1 MAGWDWSTESCWR
14 RSRLDPEAP
23 RDLPQADLIALLEHL
38 GDVDPQGWER
48 RWRQRSATDLASDAW
63 ARGASADWLWALG
76 LPLLTLAEQLE
87 NRGTRHLI
95 GLSAL
100 PGCGKSSLGRWL
112 EGAASQLG
120 LSLQVVS
127 IDDFYLDAAGLD
139 LAMQG
144 NPWGVP
150 RALPGSHDL
159 PLLLD
164 RLSAWRQGEQPNLP
178 MFDKAL
184 RKGRGDRCG
193 WRPCPAR
200 ILLLEGWFVG
210 CEPLAAGQPI
220 SAGSEHLLPPLSAE
234 ELRYRHIVQDQLR
247 TYAPV
252 WSSLDALWQLQAL
265 DFTSSRLW
273 KQDQEA
279 TMKQTSGVSLDRRE
293 LEGFTRMIMAAIPA
307 VSFQLPSADV
317 VFEIDVERRLRRIR
331 IGPDQLSSSSVS
343 RTG

>member
-1 MAGWDWSTESCWR
+1 
-14 RSRLDPEAP
+14 
-23 RDLPQADLIALLEHL
+23 
-38 GDVDPQGWER
+38 
-48 RWRQRSATDLASDAW
+48 
-63 ARGASADWLWALG
+63 
-76 LPLLTLAEQLE
+76 
-87 NRGTRHLI
+87 
-95 GLSAL
+95 
-100 PGCGKSSLGRWL
+100 
-112 EGAASQLG
+112 
-120 LSLQVVS
+120 
-127 IDDFYLDAAGLD
+127 
-139 LAMQG
+139 MQG

-164 RLSAWRQGEQPNLP
+164 RLSAWRQGKQPNLP

-184 RKGRGDRCG
+184 RQGRGDRCG

-234 ELRYRHIVQDQLR
+234 ELRYRQTVQDQLR

-279 TMKQTSGVSLDRRE
+279 TMQQTSGVSLDRRE

-317 VFEIDVERRLRRIR
+317 VFDIDVQRRLRRIR

>member
-1 MAGWDWSTESCWR
+1 LE
-14 RSRLDPEAP
+14 PEGP
-23 RDLPQADLIALLEHL
+23 RDLPQADLAALLDHL
-38 GDVDPQGWER
+38 GVADPHGWEQ
-48 RWRQRSATDLASDAW
+48 RWRQRSAPVLAADAW
-63 ARGASADWLWALG
+63 APGASADWLWGLG
-76 LPLLTLAEQLE
+76 LPLLTLAEQLQS
-87 NRGTRHLI
+87 RGSHHLI

-100 PGCGKSSLGRWL
+100 PGCGKSCLGRWL
-112 EGAASQLG
+112 EAAASQLG

-164 RLSAWRQGEQPNLP
+164 RLSSWRQGEQPNLP
-178 MFDKAL
+178 VFDKSL
-184 RKGRGDRCG
+184 RQGRGDRSG
-193 WRPCPAR
+193 WRPCRAE
-200 ILLLEGWFVG
+200 ILLLEGWFLG
-210 CEPLAAGQPI
+210 CEPLPAGEAVT
-220 SAGSEHLLPPLSAE
+220 AGSDHLSPGLSADE
-234 ELRYRHIVQDQLR
+234 IDYRHIVQDQLR
-247 TYAPV
+247 SYAPI
-252 WSSLDALWQLQAL
+252 WSNLDVVWQLQAL

-279 TMKQTSGVSLDRRE
+279 TMQQQKGVSLDVKE
-293 LEGFTRMIMAAIPA
+293 LDGFTRMIMAAIPA

-317 VFEIDVERRLRRIR
+317 VFDVDVERRLRRLR
-331 IGPDQLSSSSVS
+331 IEPGQLSSSSES

>member
-1 MAGWDWSTESCWR
+1 ME
-14 RSRLDPEAP
+14 PEGP
-23 RDLPQADLIALLEHL
+23 RDLPQADLTALLDHL
-38 GDVDPQGWER
+38 GVVDPHDWEQ
-48 RWRQRSATDLASDAW
+48 RWRQRSAPVLAADAW
-63 ARGASADWLWALG
+63 ARGASADWLWGLG
-76 LPLLTLAEQLE
+76 LPLLTLAEQLQI
-87 NRGTRHLI
+87 RGSHHLI

-112 EGAASQLG
+112 EAAASQLG

-164 RLSAWRQGEQPNLP
+164 RLSSWRRGEQPNFP
-178 MFDKAL
+178 VFDKSL
-184 RKGRGDRCG
+184 RQGRGDRSG
-193 WRPCPAR
+193 WRPCRAK
-200 ILLLEGWFVG
+200 ILLLEGWFLG
-210 CEPLAAGQPI
+210 CEPLPAGEALT
-220 SAGSEHLLPPLSAE
+220 AGSDHLNPGLSSE
-234 ELRYRHIVQDQLR
+234 EVDYRHIVQDQLR
-247 TYAPV
+247 TYIPI
-252 WSSLDALWQLQAL
+252 WSSLDVIWQLQAM

-279 TMKQTSGVSLDRRE
+279 TMQQQKGVSLDVKE
-293 LEGFTRMIMAAIPA
+293 LDGFTRMIMAAIPA
-307 VSFQLPSADV
+307 VSFQLSSADV
-317 VFEIDVERRLRRIR
+317 VFDVDVERRLRRLR
-331 IGPDQLSSSSVS
+331 IAPGQLSSSSES